1 MEDAIQHLT
10 QHDIVFKNIINQ
22 YGLPTIPKRSEGFE
36 TLVLLILEQ
45 QVSIDSAKAT
55 FLKLKE
61 KEPDFNP
68 EKLLS
73 LSDESFRLLGV
84 SRQKTSYIK
93 ALSTAILNNDIELCT
108 LKSKTAQ
115 EVREELIKIKGIGNW
130 TIDIYLMFCLQEP
143 DLLPLVIDEQQINA
157 IHAEMPALPRE
168 LFLKYTKEYGLSE
181 YDAYILTDTKSIAN
195 YYETL
200 LLHTKNYK
208 SAANWLMGDVKSY
221 LNQFG
226 VEIDA
231 FPIPANRMAELIALI
246 DAGKVSTS
254 IASQKIFPEMLVNL
268 TDTPLQ
274 IAETLN
280 LIQDSS
286 EDGISTF
293 IQEVIASN
301 PSEIVRYKNGEK
313 QLMGFLMGQLMKV
326 SKGKAD
332 PKVANE
338 LLRKSLENL

>member
-10 QHDIVFKNIINQ
+10 QNDIVFKNIINQ

-45 QVSIDSAKAT
+45 QVSIDSAKAI

-143 DLLPLVIDEQQINA
+143 DLLPLGDIAVVNT
-157 IHAEMPALPRE
+157 MKE
-168 LFLKYTKEYGLSE
+168 LFDIHEKEAMEVYAQNWIPYRSM
-181 YDAYILTDTKSIAN
+181 ATF
-195 YYETL
+195 L
-200 LLHTKNYK
+200 LWHY
-208 SAANWLMGDVKSY
+208 Y
-221 LNQFG
+221 LNKR
-226 VEIDA
+226 
-231 FPIPANRMAELIALI
+231 NR
-246 DAGKVSTS
+246 T
-254 IASQKIFPEMLVNL
+254 
-268 TDTPLQ
+268 
-274 IAETLN
+274 
-280 LIQDSS
+280 
-286 EDGISTF
+286 
-293 IQEVIASN
+293 VI
-301 PSEIVRYKNGEK
+301 Y
-313 QLMGFLMGQLMKV
+313 
-326 SKGKAD
+326 
-332 PKVANE
+332 
-338 LLRKSLENL
+338 